1 MSNKLHNLPQLK
13 PLRQRLRS
21 HMTSAEIALWVHLQ
35 RSRLDGRK
43 FRRQHS
49 IGSFVVDFY
58 CPTEHLAI
66 ELDGSPHDTESG
78 WQRDQKRAAFLQS
91 LGIRV
96 VRFENRDVLNN
107 PEGVLSEIRRHFA
120 DNK

>member
-49 IGSFVVDFY
+49 IGRCIVDFY
-58 CPTEHLAI
+58 CPMERLAI

-78 WQRDQKRAAFLQS
+78 WQRDQDRAAFLQS
-91 LGIRV
+91 QGIRV

-107 PEGVLSEIRRHFA
+107 LEGVLSEIRRHFA
-120 DNK
+120 DK